1 MRKEERRPFEKDG
14 WLVAFYA
21 SDSGSVTDYEKEESE
36 CTSIRALPHV
46 KNTGQSRPIPVK

>member
-21 SDSGSVTDYEKEESE
+21 IDSGSVTDYEKEESE
-36 CTSIRALPHV
+36 
-46 KNTGQSRPIPVK
+46 